1 MPESYPII
9 AVTAEQVLQQES
21 MGSKR
26 KFWYRN
32 PGDAAARDWLF
43 KYPRAGS
50 GEHWA
55 EKVAAEVANR
65 LDIAHARV
73 ELATLQGEPGS
84 ATESFAATGEGLI
97 HGNQLL
103 QQTVRDYD
111 PEKRYR
117 QSYHTL
123 ENIRQTLGRVL
134 GKSERAGNPEVQF
147 AEYLILDA
155 VIGNTDRHHENWG
168 VLLNSAAAIQQGML
182 APSFDHAS
190 SLGRE
195 LFDAARAR
203 RLREGSVGAYAE
215 RGRGGIYRSE
225 SDNRSPSPLELARG
239 ACAAY
244 PDAFRPGLAKLAR
257 LEESDILEIVNR
269 IPDAWMT
276 DLQRDFAVAMMQY
289 GIRQLVE
296 LT

>member
-1 MPESYPII
+1 MPESYNIV
-9 AVTAEQVLQQES
+9 AVTAEQVLHQES

-32 PGDAAARDWLF
+32 PDDAAGADWLF

-55 EKVAAEVANR
+55 EKIAAEVAG
-65 LDIAHARV
+65 LLGISCARV
-73 ELATLQGEPGS
+73 ELATFQGTPGS

-103 QQTVRDYD
+103 QQTIRDYD

-134 GKSERAGNPEVQF
+134 GKSERAGNPELQF

-168 VLLNSAAAIQQGML
+168 VLWDSADAIQQGVL

-190 SLGRE
+190 ALGRE
-195 LFDAARAR
+195 ISDEIRAR
-203 RLREGSVGAYAE
+203 RLKEGSVGAYAE
-215 RGRGGIYRSE
+215 RGRGGIYWSE
-225 SDNRSPSPLELARG
+225 VDQIGRAH
-239 ACAAY
+239 
-244 PDAFRPGLAKLAR
+244 
-257 LEESDILEIVNR
+257 V
-269 IPDAWMT
+269 
-276 DLQRDFAVAMMQY
+276 
-289 GIRQLVE
+289 
-296 LT
+296 